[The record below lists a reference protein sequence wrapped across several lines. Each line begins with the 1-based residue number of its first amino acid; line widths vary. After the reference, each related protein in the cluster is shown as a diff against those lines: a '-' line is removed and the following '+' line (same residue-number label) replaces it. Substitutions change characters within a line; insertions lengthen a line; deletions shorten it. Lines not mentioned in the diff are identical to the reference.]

1 MTANSPCEPTPPSS
15 RSPSRDVA
23 PRSNGALA
31 IQTAPVALVDGP
43 LSVRDVVPPSVREVQ
58 PVREVAPASVRDVAS
73 AVPASVSEMLAAGPA
88 SVREL
93 PTMRSSS
100 STMDAAPLSSRGDT
114 PPASRRSEAAITASR
129 EVLETFSK
137 LAPGVTSKLN
147 LAADVALVVAASA
160 VSTVYRTGWNQTPI
174 IIGIA
179 FCVWMLG
186 ARALRHYDAL
196 SEGLFGELAVTLV
209 LVASVAVALKVTH
222 QVAGHEHSGVG
233 MFLLITWPALW
244 FVRASVV
251 AYRAWRHSPPE
262 HVLIIGTGPLGRV
275 TGEDLR
281 DTNKRRHVFAYLSW
295 KDDGK
300 QRRLP
305 APVLGRWDELEN
317 TLKQQA
323 IAEVYIAG
331 NPARNGDA
339 MQAAIR
345 TCERFG
351 VPFALPAYG
360 FRLSRARPVNGRGF
374 RDGYMH
380 FLNVEHKPFQM
391 VCKRLFDI
399 AASAFALWVL
409 SPLLLISALLVKLTS
424 RGPIFFKQQR
434 VGMHG
439 RTFSM
444 LKFRSMVVNAEE
456 LKLKLMAQNE
466 ASGPVFKIQ
475 KDPRITTFGRFIRKF
490 SIDELPQL
498 INVLRGEMS
507 VVGPRPPIPSEVAQ
521 YEPWQRRRLS
531 VRPGLTCLWQ
541 VSPMG
546 RNSVGFQEWM
556 YLDMQY
562 IDHWSLGRDFNLIL
576 KTVPVVLT
584 GKGAS

>member
-1 MTANSPCEPTPPSS
+1 MREVSP
-15 RSPSRDVA
+15 A
-23 PRSNGALA
+23 
-31 IQTAPVALVDGP
+31 
-43 LSVRDVVPPSVREVQ
+43 SVREPVTQ
-58 PVREVAPASVRDVAS
+58 PRETAPASVREPVS
-73 AVPASVSEMLAAGPA
+73 ARGA
-88 SVREL
+88 
-93 PTMRSSS
+93 SS
-100 STMDAAPLSSRGDT
+100 STSMEAAPVSSRGDA
-114 PPASRRSEAAITASR
+114 PPRAAAKPPSPPVAKSWKASASLLPASPPSSIS
-129 EVLETFSK
+129 
-137 LAPGVTSKLN
+137 LADL
-147 LAADVALVVAASA
+147 ALVIAASA
-160 VSTVYRTGWNQTPI
+160 ISTVYRTGWDQTPI
-174 IIGIA
+174 VIGIA
-179 FCVWMLG
+179 FTVWMLG

-209 LVASVAVALKVTH
+209 LVVSVAVSLKVTH

-331 NPARNGDA
+331 NPARNGEA

-380 FLNVEHKPFQM
+380 FLNVEHKPLQM
-391 VCKRLFDI
+391 VFKRLFDI
-399 AASAFALWVL
+399 ASSAFALWLL
-409 SPLLLISALLVKLTS
+409 SPLLLDVGARSSSSPRAAPSSSSSSAWACTGARS
-424 RGPIFFKQQR
+424 RCSSFAR
-434 VGMHG
+434 
-439 RTFSM
+439 
-444 LKFRSMVVNAEE
+444 
-456 LKLKLMAQNE
+456 
-466 ASGPVFKIQ
+466 
-475 KDPRITTFGRFIRKF
+475 
-490 SIDELPQL
+490 
-498 INVLRGEMS
+498 
-507 VVGPRPPIPSEVAQ
+507 
-521 YEPWQRRRLS
+521 
-531 VRPGLTCLWQ
+531 
-541 VSPMG
+541 
-546 RNSVGFQEWM
+546 
-556 YLDMQY
+556 
-562 IDHWSLGRDFNLIL
+562 WS
-576 KTVPVVLT
+576 
-584 GKGAS
+584 